1 MVSRLREDWLQ
12 DPKLRQWNSKSCT
25 ENRGTCRCG
34 NDKNH
39 VELWEQYSCVRGR
52 IDSVVCTSCNTLLTF
67 KIIR

>member
-39 VELWEQYSCVRGR
+39 VELWEQDSCVRGR
-52 IDSVVCTSCNTLLTF
+52 ID
-67 KIIR
+67 